1 MKVQDVMSQD
11 VKCCGPDT
19 NLASAAAVMWEND
32 CGCLPV
38 VTDGRNAIGVITDRD
53 IAIALGTRNEQAS
66 EISVKE
72 VMTRD
77 LYTTSPDDDIHSAL
91 KIMRKEQVRRLPV
104 VNDKDVLEGILC
116 LNDIALQAVHS
127 NDKKSPELSYQDVV
141 STLKAIC
148 EHRHPSSGERYR
160 TANK

>member
-1 MKVQDVMSQD
+1 MKVQDVMNED

-66 EISVKE
+66 EIPVKE
-72 VMTRD
+72 VMTRE
-77 LYTTSPDDDIHSAL
+77 LYTTFPDDDLDAAL
-91 KIMRKEQVRRLPV
+91 KIMRKGRVRRLPV
-104 VNDKDVLEGILC
+104 VNTEGVLDGILC
-116 LNDIALQAVHS
+116 
-127 NDKKSPELSYQDVV
+127 
-141 STLKAIC
+141 
-148 EHRHPSSGERYR
+148 
-160 TANK
+160 